1 MKLKLM
7 KNKKGELVL
16 RNIIFMIII
25 FSGIIAL
32 SSIFVNQMGE
42 TYVDYTNMSSSYN
55 QDTIGSSQLNETGSK
70 WEEIAE
76 NLQGNVF
83 EMLLGTLKAAGEI
96 IKQVIIAPV
105 TFSNMLTSI
114 LEDFGVEESITNVLG
129 FILTSVLYILIAFA
143 IVTAFLKGGKI

>member
-42 TYVDYTNMSSSYN
+42 TYVDYTNMSSSYD